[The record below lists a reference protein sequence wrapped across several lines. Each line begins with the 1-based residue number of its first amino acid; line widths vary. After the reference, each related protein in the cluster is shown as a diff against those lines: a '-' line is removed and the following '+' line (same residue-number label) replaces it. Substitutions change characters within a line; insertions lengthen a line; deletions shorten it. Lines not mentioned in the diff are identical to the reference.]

1 MVTTP
6 HPRLSIVIPVYNEQ
20 EGIAVFHNQLSEVV
34 QKVAHESYEIIY
46 SDDGSSDNTAT
57 LIRDMAKSDHHIK
70 LLCLSR
76 NFGKEIAL
84 SAAIHMATGDAV
96 IMLDGDGQHPVEML
110 PEFVEAWQA
119 GAKVVIGVRSGR
131 DTERLTKRFGS
142 WLFYHLFNRIT
153 GQHLVPGSTDYRLI
167 DRSVQQAFLRL
178 PETDRQTRGLIDWL
192 GFQRTYIPITRLPR
206 TAGTASYSFRKL
218 VKLSLNSVVSLSSV
232 PLYVSGYLGVLITV
246 TAFLLGFAVLIEQFL
261 LHDPLHWKFTGTA
274 MLSILTLF
282 LVGIVL
288 ISQGIISLYLSY
300 IHTQAKNR
308 PLYIIDYDS
317 SVGFK
322 EPREQ

>member
-1 MVTTP
+1 
-6 HPRLSIVIPVYNEQ
+6 
-20 EGIAVFHNQLSEVV
+20 
-34 QKVAHESYEIIY
+34 
-46 SDDGSSDNTAT
+46 
-57 LIRDMAKSDHHIK
+57 
-70 LLCLSR
+70 
-76 NFGKEIAL
+76 
-84 SAAIHMATGDAV
+84 
-96 IMLDGDGQHPVEML
+96 
-110 PEFVEAWQA
+110 
-119 GAKVVIGVRSGR
+119 
-131 DTERLTKRFGS
+131 
-142 WLFYHLFNRIT
+142 
-153 GQHLVPGSTDYRLI
+153 
-167 DRSVQQAFLRL
+167 
-178 PETDRQTRGLIDWL
+178 
-192 GFQRTYIPITRLPR
+192 
-206 TAGTASYSFRKL
+206 

>member
-1 MVTTP
+1 MTTTSRP
-6 HPRLSIVIPVYNEQ
+6 HLSLVIPVYNEQ
-20 EGIAVFHNQLSEVV
+20 EGIAAFHKHLAAVV
-34 QKVAHESYEIIY
+34 QKVAPGAYEIIY
-46 SDDGSSDNTAT
+46 CDDGSSDNTAA
-57 LIRDMAKSDHHIK
+57 LIRNIAADDHHVK

-84 SAAIHMATGDAV
+84 SAAIHAAKGDAV
-96 IMLDGDGQHPVEML
+96 VMLDGDGQHPVEML
-110 PEFVEAWQA
+110 PQFVEAWQT

-131 DTERLTKRFGS
+131 DAERLSKRFGS
-142 WLFYHLFNRIT
+142 WLFYRLFNRIT

-167 DRSVQQAFLRL
+167 DRSVQQAFLQL
-178 PETDRQTRGLIDWL
+178 PETDRHTRGLIDWL

-206 TAGTASYSFRKL
+206 VAGTASYSFSKL
-218 VKLSLNSVVSLSSV
+218 VRLSLNSVVSLSSV
-232 PLYVSGYLGVLITV
+232 PLYISGFLGVLITV
-246 TAFLLGFAVLIEQFL
+246 TAFLLGSAVLVEQFL
-261 LHDPLHWKFTGTA
+261 LRDPLHWKFTGTA

-322 EPREQ
+322 EPHQQ